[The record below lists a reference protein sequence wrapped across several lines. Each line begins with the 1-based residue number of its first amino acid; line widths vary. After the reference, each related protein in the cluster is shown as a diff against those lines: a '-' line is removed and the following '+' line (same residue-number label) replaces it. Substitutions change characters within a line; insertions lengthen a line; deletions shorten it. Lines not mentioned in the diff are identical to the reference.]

1 MRRLVVARLRMTRR
15 SANLMD
21 EISPRICPHILS
33 PVFLELLRHVS
44 TSTGTA
50 AQKSES
56 RPASR
61 DSTSMR
67 KYLDGAVDV
76 LKQFGVD
83 SKNTAPQELISL
95 LESVKHLDE
104 AKVLAIADVI
114 QHMSAFNALVRE
126 NVEGVNIGNR
136 YMDITQMFDSVRE
149 DSKRLISQLDDGK
162 ISGTEKVSNWW
173 MKIRRGTPSDRFEQ
187 IVEVYSD
194 VAKDTKDQLRREE
207 AIMEGYIDFRFAL
220 KEAEVLARELFDA
233 HNPVLEEAKEALA
246 KSQEA
251 LDNYTGTDEG
261 GKSQLELARDEARY
275 RYEKEDETYQLLK
288 DIAENL
294 EIGYDVGETLIT
306 KLKQTHDVKERVYRR
321 AVTFFTTNEH
331 VFTILGTVYTSQHG
345 LHEVTQATE
354 AMKEGVN
361 KGLED
366 IADLGRELERA
377 ALKAGYGSTIN
388 PESVQ
393 KLVDAISGFQVE
405 SLEMIAELRKE
416 SEESTKAIRKSVE
429 EGKRKYQETLA
440 RHARGDT
447 LRR

>member
-1 MRRLVVARLRMTRR
+1 MSSASAQQSAPQPTSATQTRDTR
-15 SANLMD
+15 
-21 EISPRICPHILS
+21 
-33 PVFLELLRHVS
+33 
-44 TSTGTA
+44 
-50 AQKSES
+50 
-56 RPASR
+56 
-61 DSTSMR
+61 SMR
-67 KYLDGAVDV
+67 KYLDRAMDA
-76 LKQFGVD
+76 LKKYGSGGQ
-83 SKNTAPQELISL
+83 TAPQELISL
-95 LESVKHLDE
+95 LEEVRHLDE
-104 AKVLAIADVI
+104 DKVLAIADVI

-126 NVEGVNIGNR
+126 NVEEIKIGNR
-136 YMDITQMFDSVRE
+136 YMDITQMFDSIRE
-149 DSKRLISQLDDGK
+149 DSKRLINQLDDGK
-162 ISGTEKVSNWW
+162 ISGTEKLSNWW
-173 MKIRRGTPSDRFEQ
+173 MKMRRGTPSDRFES
-187 IVEVYSD
+187 IVETYSD
-194 VAKDTKDQLRREE
+194 VARDTKDALKREE

-220 KEAEVLARELFDA
+220 KEAEVLARELLDKHA
-233 HNPVLEEAKEALA
+233 PILESAKKELGD
-246 KSQEA
+246 SQDA
-251 LDNYTGTDEG
+251 LDNYTGADEG
-261 GKSQLELARDEARY
+261 GKSQLELRRDEARH

-354 AMKEGVN
+354 AMKDGVN

-405 SLEMIAELRKE
+405 SLEMIATLRKE
-416 SEESTKAIRKSVE
+416 SEESTKQIRAAVE

-440 RHARGDT
+440 RHARGE
-447 LRR
+447 LA

>member
-1 MRRLVVARLRMTRR
+1 MSQQAQ
-15 SANLMD
+15 A
-21 EISPRICPHILS
+21 P
-33 PVFLELLRHVS
+33 
-44 TSTGTA
+44 A
-50 AQKSES
+50 AQKGEH
-56 RPASR
+56 RTASR
-61 DSTSMR
+61 DNSSMR
-67 KYLDGAVDV
+67 EYLDRAVDT
-76 LKQFGVD
+76 LKKFGVD

-95 LESVKHLDE
+95 LESVKYLDE

-114 QHMSAFNALVRE
+114 QHMSSFNALVRE

-136 YMDITQMFDSVRE
+136 YMDIAQMFDSIRE

-173 MKIRRGTPSDRFEQ
+173 MKLRRGTPSDRFED
-187 IVEVYSD
+187 IVQVYSE

-220 KEAEVLARELFDA
+220 KEAEVMARELFDT
-233 HNPVLEEAKEALA
+233 HVPILEEAKNGLA
-246 KSQEA
+246 SSQEA
-251 LDNYTGTDEG
+251 LDNYKGTDEG
-261 GKSQLELARDEARY
+261 GKSKLELTRDEARY

-366 IADLGRELERA
+366 VAELGRELERA

-388 PESVQ
+388 PASVQ
-393 KLVDAISGFQVE
+393 KLVDAISGFQIE
-405 SLEMIAELRKE
+405 SLQMIADLRRE

-440 RHARGDT
+440 RHARGET
-447 LRR
+447 LGR